1 MSAAA
6 HASLQQ
12 QQQAL
17 LRALFARPRSDS
29 AALARQKL
37 DALLDTHSEQS
48 DRGLMAYT
56 ANGHALA
63 ERTLLT
69 AYPVIAALLGGE
81 NFTAIA
87 RDLWHRHPP
96 TQGDLAQ
103 WGDALPHLLA
113 SGPTLIDEAPYL
125 ADVAR
130 TEWALHC
137 AAGAAD
143 AVPDLPSFARLA
155 NENPEGLALT
165 LAPGTAVVRSRHPV
179 ATLVMAHLYP
189 QPSLAEAAGRLRE
202 GVPENA
208 LVWRNGLKP
217 QVAGCSS
224 AAALLIESLLAGG
237 DLPQALDAS
246 IQTGAQDASP
256 FDFSSWLNDAVTHGL
271 VIGVHSLAHASTTT
285 LTPAPAPAPEIPS

>member
-1 MSAAA
+1 VSTTA

-17 LRALFARPRSDS
+17 LRALFARPRSDT

-37 DALLDTHSEQS
+37 DALLDTQGGQT

-69 AYPVIAALLGGE
+69 AYPVIAALLGGK

-103 WGDALPHLLA
+103 WGNALPDMLA
-113 SGPTLIDEAPYL
+113 NNEQLADTPYL

-130 TEWALHC
+130 TEWALHR

-143 AVPDLPSFARLA
+143 AVTDLPSFARLSS
-155 NENPEGLALT
+155 EDPEGLALT

-189 QPSLAEAAGRLRE
+189 QPSLAEAASRLRE

-208 LVWRNGLKP
+208 LVWRNGLRP
-217 QVAGCSS
+217 QVAMCSP

-246 IQTGAQDASP
+246 TQTGAQDACP

-271 VIGVHSLAHASTTT
+271 VIGVHSLTPTPT
-285 LTPAPAPAPEIPS
+285 PTPAPETPE

>member
-1 MSAAA
+1 MSTAAL
-6 HASLQQ
+6 ASLQQ

-17 LRALFARPRSDS
+17 LQALFARPRSDT
-29 AALARQKL
+29 AVLARQKL
-37 DALLDTHSEQS
+37 DALLDTHGEQS
-48 DRGLMAYT
+48 NRGLMAYT

-69 AYPVIAALLGGE
+69 AYPVIAALLGSE
-81 NFTAIA
+81 NFAAIA

-96 TQGDLAQ
+96 TRGDLAQ
-103 WGDALPHLLA
+103 WGDALPQLLA
-113 SGPTLIDEAPYL
+113 HSTTLIDEEPYL

>member
-1 MSAAA
+1 MSTAAL
-6 HASLQQ
+6 ASLQQ

-17 LRALFARPRSDS
+17 LQALFARPRSDT
-29 AALARQKL
+29 AVLARQKL
-37 DALLDTHSEQS
+37 DALLDTHGEQS
-48 DRGLMAYT
+48 NRGLMAYT

-69 AYPVIAALLGGE
+69 AYPVIAALLGSE
-81 NFTAIA
+81 NFAAIA

-96 TQGDLAQ
+96 TRGDLAQ
-103 WGDALPHLLA
+103 WGDALPQLLA
-113 SGPTLIDEAPYL
+113 HSTTLIDEEPYL

-217 QVAGCSS
+217 QVVECSP

-246 IQTGAQDASP
+246 SQTDAQETPP
-256 FDFSSWLNDAVTHGL
+256 FDFSSWLTEAVTQGL
-271 VIGVHSLAHASTTT
+271 VIGVHSLEGCPPTSTQ
-285 LTPAPAPAPEIPS
+285 LPVPEIRS